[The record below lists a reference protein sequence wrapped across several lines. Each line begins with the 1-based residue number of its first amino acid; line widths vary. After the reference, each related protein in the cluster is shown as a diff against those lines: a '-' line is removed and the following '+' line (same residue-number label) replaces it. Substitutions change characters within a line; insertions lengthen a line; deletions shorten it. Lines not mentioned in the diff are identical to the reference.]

1 MLSRKELKTK
11 AKESLSGHWVD
22 AIGIILLLSVIP
34 IIGVGLVEVISHI
47 LSLNEG
53 IRVTLEQIVSILISG
68 LLTMGY
74 TNFFLKI
81 SRDEDVEISELWSKT
96 HMFIPFIV
104 VSILVTVFTTLWT
117 LLLIIPGIIAAFSY
131 SFVYYVML
139 DNEEMSAMKVIK
151 ESKRI
156 LKGHKFDLFV
166 LQLSFIGWSILGIF
180 TLGILY
186 FWLIPYMS
194 VTTCN
199 FYNNIKE
206 LS

>member
-22 AIGIILLLSVIP
+22 AIGIILLLSVIS

-53 IRVTLEQIVSILISG
+53 IRATLEQIVSILISG

-74 TNFFLKI
+74 NNFFLKI

-139 DNEEMSAMKVIK
+139 DNEEMSAMEVIK